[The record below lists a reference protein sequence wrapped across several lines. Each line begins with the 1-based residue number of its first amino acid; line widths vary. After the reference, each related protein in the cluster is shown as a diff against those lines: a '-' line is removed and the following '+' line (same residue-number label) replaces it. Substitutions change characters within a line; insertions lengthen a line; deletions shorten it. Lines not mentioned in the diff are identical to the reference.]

1 MNALTGSIEG
11 SVFTGDNSPTS
22 CAVGDIDKDG
32 VLEIVAV
39 NYDGYIRTYTYNS
52 GVFTLEKTSVTD
64 YGYDL
69 GWVTDSI
76 IISGAKDPRVFRE
89 VSFIQFNETEVS
101 VPIDYS
107 DNVTVSF
114 NATDLNKG
122 TYNATIVIDSNDP
135 YENIVDIP
143 VHLQVITP
151 PHIISASPVDLTP
164 TQYVGAT
171 NTFSVLTDQVMTSN
185 DWYLLPSGITTL
197 RNDTSSLTL
206 TWDHAGIYNVTYI
219 GTNENGSVN
228 MTWNVT
234 VSLGCNISL
243 ATGWNMISLPLQPAN
258 LSASSVL
265 PTIPNAGGIAYL
277 WNASRGAY
285 DAIYGNIELELG
297 RAYWIAITSAGT
309 WIPTGTEVH
318 GIEVNLTPGW
328 QMIGIPS
335 ATNVSAPDI
344 NITVGANT
352 YNLVDAAN
360 NGYIGGIF
368 YSWNAATGNYDATVI
383 SDTAELKPGIGYFAN
398 INEECIIIYL

>member
-1 MNALTGSIEG
+1 
-11 SVFTGDNSPTS
+11 
-22 CAVGDIDKDG
+22 
-32 VLEIVAV
+32 
-39 NYDGYIRTYTYNS
+39 
-52 GVFTLEKTSVTD
+52 
-64 YGYDL
+64 
-69 GWVTDSI
+69 
-76 IISGAKDPRVFRE
+76 
-89 VSFIQFNETEVS
+89 
-101 VPIDYS
+101 
-107 DNVTVSF
+107 
-114 NATDLNKG
+114 
-122 TYNATIVIDSNDP
+122 
-135 YENIVDIP
+135 
-143 VHLQVITP
+143 
-151 PHIISASPVDLTP
+151 
-164 TQYVGAT
+164 
-171 NTFSVLTDQVMTSN
+171 MTSN

-360 NGYIGGIF
+360 NGHIGGIF

-398 INEECIIIYL
+398 VNEECIIIYL